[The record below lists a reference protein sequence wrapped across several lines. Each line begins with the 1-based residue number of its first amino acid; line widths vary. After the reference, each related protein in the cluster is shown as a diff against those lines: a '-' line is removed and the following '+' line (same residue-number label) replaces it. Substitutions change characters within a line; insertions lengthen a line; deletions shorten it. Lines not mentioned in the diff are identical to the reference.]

1 MTRRFLSLLVVCFF
15 VFNALNSTAQSG
27 PVTADEAR
35 EQRLDSDR
43 LVNGYKTSIPGWV
56 IKVGDTLYFGKASQ
70 PNKQF
75 GFVYETPST
84 YVNGRLV
91 YRYLPSDYAG
101 KRGIVKDLIQNG
113 TKRQGFK
120 MCAEIGVGMLVR
132 YYAELDNAIEAGE
145 VLPPPSH
152 RTTASSAKTA
162 TGSVSVA
169 DEILKLKQLMDAGAL
184 SKEEFEAQK
193 KKLLNN

>member
-1 MTRRFLSLLVVCFF
+1 MARRLTSILAVGLLVFIS
-15 VFNALNSTAQSG
+15 ANSIAQSG

-35 EQRLDSDR
+35 EQRLDLDR
-43 LVNGYKTSIPGWV
+43 FKNGYKTAVPGWV
-56 IKVGDTLYFGKASQ
+56 IKIGDTLYFGKASM
-70 PNKQF
+70 PTKQF
-75 GFVYETPST
+75 GFIYETASP
-84 YVNGRLV
+84 YVNGRMV

-113 TKRQGFK
+113 TKRQGFT

-145 VLPPPSH
+145 VLPPPRF
-152 RTTASSAKTA
+152 RTVAASAKT
-162 TGSVSVA
+162 TSGSVA
-169 DEILKLKQLMDAGAL
+169 DELLKLKQLMDAGAL
-184 SKEEFEAQK
+184 TKEEYEAQK